1 MTGYV
6 NFAMEGRIVGNYIG
20 TRADKEAFERRGGQ
34 YNSLRI
40 EGQMFTE
47 EQLKKLGS
55 VFKISSNPNETFIG
69 LGNLGTPAVL
79 AMAAADYMAFAKY
92 SQDKGLN
99 AEVAGGLVST
109 MYHFANDVPVLDL
122 MSQLFKLVDDL
133 KEGEIDTDKFINDL
147 ISEATKIGLSGT
159 PAGINSSMMSAIEK
173 YADGTKSDI
182 NTNDI
187 NVHPAIKGFYTAMRR
202 YSANNPYLSGTME
215 VPLNLWGGRSMQ
227 PYVPPDEAMMPTG
240 VTFTEFSAID
250 KELLRLGNPI
260 REPDYVIRGA
270 KITSS
275 QRNQLIKIFNNEL
288 DGKKRLEDRIN
299 TSEYQLLTENKERGS
314 QQAIIRQI
322 YGELMSAAEE
332 ILISRDPSLQQRL
345 EIGKERKRG
354 SIFAKPPN

>member
-1 MTGYV
+1 
-6 NFAMEGRIVGNYIG
+6 
-20 TRADKEAFERRGGQ
+20 
-34 YNSLRI
+34 
-40 EGQMFTE
+40 
-47 EQLKKLGS
+47 
-55 VFKISSNPNETFIG
+55 
-69 LGNLGTPAVL
+69 
-79 AMAAADYMAFAKY
+79 
-92 SQDKGLN
+92 
-99 AEVAGGLVST
+99 
-109 MYHFANDVPVLDL
+109 
-122 MSQLFKLVDDL
+122 
-133 KEGEIDTDKFINDL
+133 
-147 ISEATKIGLSGT
+147 
-159 PAGINSSMMSAIEK
+159 
-173 YADGTKSDI
+173 
-182 NTNDI
+182 
-187 NVHPAIKGFYTAMRR
+187 
-202 YSANNPYLSGTME
+202 
-215 VPLNLWGGRSMQ
+215 MQ